1 MGHIIRNHILLI
13 FWDNG
18 VMKECGWKNITY
30 SSTWQRLSFLSSLPL
45 QTLQHDSPSSYFL
58 LQLPHQVQS
67 ESWCCFWWQANFPRP
82 QLQKLPDLAGLH
94 CTTSERSGPSLHSMQ
109 HNFLSRPLSFLDWT
123 TTMLFKLDLHN
134 AQSNLY
140 RGFRMQRHNLS
151 SANPKGPMSNL
162 SLSPCTGSRLQL
174 TSSSR
179 HWCLYI
185 EQALTQH
192 PHTSSPLWQSTSP
205 QEVWDLWASVASW
218 CHHREAQNHSPE
230 RLSFTVPGC
239 GMNFPSP
246 IRNAE
251 SPDNFQSDTWKL
263 ISSIT
268 TWLHL
273 KKKIHVSFLSLTLLY
288 FP

>member
-1 MGHIIRNHILLI
+1 MTS
-13 FWDNG
+13 W
-18 VMKECGWKNITY
+18 
-30 SSTWQRLSFLSSLPL
+30 LSK
-45 QTLQHDSPSSYFL
+45 TT
-58 LQLPHQVQS
+58 
-67 ESWCCFWWQANFPRP
+67 
-82 QLQKLPDLAGLH
+82 LQKLPDLAGLH

-140 RGFRMQRHNLS
+140 RGFRMQRHNWS

-192 PHTSSPLWQSTSP
+192 PHTSTPLWQSTSP
-205 QEVWDLWASVASW
+205 QEVWDLRASVASW
-218 CHHREAQNHSPE
+218 CHHREAQNHFPE
-230 RLSFTVPGC
+230 RFHSPFLAG
-239 GMNFPSP
+239 GMNFPPPSGILNP
-246 IRNAE
+246 WQF
-251 SPDNFQSDTWKL
+251 SSDSWKL
-263 ISSIT
+263 ISSIP
-268 TWLHL
+268 TWLHHHN
-273 KKKIHVSFLSLTLLY
+273 KKYSLLNFAL
-288 FP
+288 FPLTSTCLASICTEQLQELCIASTSCVRFASL

>member
-1 MGHIIRNHILLI
+1 MTS
-13 FWDNG
+13 W
-18 VMKECGWKNITY
+18 
-30 SSTWQRLSFLSSLPL
+30 LSK
-45 QTLQHDSPSSYFL
+45 TT
-58 LQLPHQVQS
+58 
-67 ESWCCFWWQANFPRP
+67 
-82 QLQKLPDLAGLH
+82 LQKLPDLAGLH

-140 RGFRMQRHNLS
+140 RGFRMQRHNWS

-192 PHTSSPLWQSTSP
+192 PHTSTPLWQSTSP
-205 QEVWDLWASVASW
+205 QEVWDL
-218 CHHREAQNHSPE
+218 QGE
-230 RLSFTVPGC
+230 RRLVVPSQRGTKSLSRTFSFTVPGWW
-239 GMNFPSP
+239 NELPTP
-246 IRNAE
+246 IRNTE
-251 SPDNFQSDTWKL
+251 
-263 ISSIT
+263 
-268 TWLHL
+268 
-273 KKKIHVSFLSLTLLY
+273 SLTIFKRQLKTHL
-288 FP
+288 FHHHLTSSS